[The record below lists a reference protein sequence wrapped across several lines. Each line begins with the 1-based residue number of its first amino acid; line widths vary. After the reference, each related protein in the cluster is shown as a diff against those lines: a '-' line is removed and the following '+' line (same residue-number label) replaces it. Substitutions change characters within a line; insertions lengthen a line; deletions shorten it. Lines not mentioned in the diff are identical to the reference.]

1 MNIVSVYKMRIPKR
15 KYAQGG
21 VMFLLEGL
29 SPLTELIIWISY
41 AITIVI
47 CALTVAVI
55 VEFSKKE

>member
-1 MNIVSVYKMRIPKR
+1 MNIVSVYKMRIQKR

-47 CALTVAVI
+47 VR
-55 VEFSKKE
+55 